1 MTRWNLVDLT
11 RGAFLIFIFS
21 MVGACSRTAALH
33 FSGQPNQES
42 ARKPGEAVTRGL
54 RTQQILQRWAAL
66 VAQPSGDR
74 PSRIWR

>member
-33 FSGQPNQES
+33 FSGRPNQES
-42 ARKPGEAVTRGL
+42 AKARRSSDVVSQETSEFLVVTFFWKGSYG
-54 RTQQILQRWAAL
+54 IFVVPKW
-66 VAQPSGDR
+66 
-74 PSRIWR
+74 